1 MSASH
6 SSPLFRVTSP
16 SAPGRWVARHRTGTL
31 LLALATGS
39 AACGGGGDGGTAPP
53 PVAVASV
60 SVALASASVTVGQS
74 TSATATAR
82 DAQGNTIGG
91 KTASWSSSDAGVATV
106 SASGQVSGVAVG
118 TADIVATIDGKTG
131 QATVTVTPV
140 PVASVTVTL
149 NAPSISVGQTTQ
161 AAAVT
166 RDAQGN
172 PLAGRTITWSSSNI
186 AVATVS
192 ASGLVTGVTAGTANI
207 VATSEGQ
214 SGQAALT
221 VLPGVSVSSFTLRAP
236 GGGALDTSN
245 VAGTFELAADVDLP
259 TGFRGVRE
267 IKVGSVVVARDSV
280 FGAAS
285 VSARVA
291 PFSRTIE
298 TTSAVRTI
306 TADELRSTPTF
317 PNGRHLVDFTIS
329 GQLPNGTAVTR
340 TVQAPIHTR
349 NANTYRLFVEPARRV
364 TLADGRM
371 VETGTL
377 TGRVD
382 IVSFDLAQVNE
393 IEIVRAPAQAVYGAN
408 AITGAVSVTTL
419 RGNDVYRPFALEA
432 SNYESLGSGTRFLLE
447 RFVSG
452 GQTYFPRQAPVSLAG
467 NTPSVD
473 GSGWATPAA
482 AAAGISLSAG
492 LRYQPSAPFPTGVL
506 SGSYQEWSS
515 GARFIDNLAPRAT
528 VGFLAATDRSYT
540 VGQRAFDATGNLSP
554 SLNFLG
560 STTTLSDFL
569 HLDKLQPDLSGLP
582 GASSFAWYAG
592 TSLTGL
598 FQPGNAIA
606 SLDALGATPTRS
618 FYLGARAADGAGNVG
633 EWVVATSAGNPYTT
647 GNVVAPGNQLGIAPA
662 LWGKLT
668 SAGSYTETGIG
679 SARVYNAAGLAGTTF
694 ALQVTGGQY
703 LNNAVFGTLHDYFD
717 RTSCFRGFDGC
728 TSPQV
733 LGGSVNSGTGTL
745 TYSDPITSMIAD
757 RVAKVG
763 GNGDG
768 VYAGQ
773 FWAGDL
779 GGNTTYYN
787 SMRMGWWGG
796 LVDRSIPTV
805 DGSITVTSIDD
816 ARFQVSATDP
826 LGVESFGFAARFDF
840 NNTLF
845 PGGKLYSWIDWVP
858 KGGDLGTGFTPNVQ
872 ETLQGPA
879 ITHGVF
885 FNNTTG
891 AISGSPFPVIGG
903 TVQSRDWAHN
913 LSALKHISYTHTFG
927 LPTFPTGITYKY
939 SLGGTTVCRDESC
952 PAGQSQDLP
961 MYMDVRSPTSTPP
974 ITKASFQLIP
984 SAGGAVYHAGTD
996 DTPVTTPVSGGF
1008 NHRYEVLFNA
1018 PRACIAPGT
1027 YLGKVMI
1034 LNLVAHFAAFTDT
1047 FLSFTATGTNSR
1059 CHKARRSVRFQY
1071 PPPGAAA
1078 LHDAPGATT
1087 GRQPQSTV
1095 PRARRAP

>member
-1 MSASH
+1 MSTSRP
-6 SSPLFRVTSP
+6 SPSPSVTSMP
-16 SAPGRWVARHRTGTL
+16 AGGPLGLRRSAAGL
-31 LLALATGS
+31 LLIAIAAGI

-53 PVAVASV
+53 PVTVASV
-60 SVALASASVTVGQS
+60 SVSLASATVIAGQS
-74 TSATATAR
+74 TTASATAR

-91 KTASWSSSDAGVATV
+91 KTAAWSTSNTGIATV

-118 TADIVATIDGKTG
+118 TAEIIATIDGKTG

-140 PVASVTVTL
+140 PVAAVAVTL
-149 NAPSISVGQTTQ
+149 NAASITVGQTTQ

-172 PLAGRTITWSSSNI
+172 ALAGRAVAWSSSNTS
-186 AVATVS
+186 VATVS
-192 ASGLVTGVTAGTANI
+192 TNGLVTGVAAGTANI

-221 VLPGVSVSSFTLRAP
+221 VSPGVSVSGFTLRAP

-245 VAGTFELAADVDLP
+245 VAGSFELSADVDLP

-285 VSARVA
+285 ISARVA

-298 TTSAVRTI
+298 TTSATRVVTG
-306 TADELRSTPTF
+306 DELRSTATY
-317 PNGRHLVDFTIS
+317 PNGRHLVDLTIN
-329 GQLPNGTAVTR
+329 GQLPNGTTITR

-349 NANTYRLFVEPARRV
+349 NANTYRLFVEPARRI
-364 TLADGRM
+364 TLIDGRT

-382 IVSFDLAQVNE
+382 IVSFDLAQVSE
-393 IEIVRAPAQAVYGAN
+393 IEILRAPGQATYGAN
-408 AITGAVSVTTL
+408 AIAGAISAITL
-419 RGNDVYRPFALEA
+419 RGNDVYKPFTLEA
-432 SNYESLGSGTRFLLE
+432 SNYESPGAGTRYLLE
-447 RFVSG
+447 RLISG
-452 GQTYFPRQAPVSLAG
+452 GQTYFPRQNAISLSG

-492 LRYQPSAPFPTGVL
+492 VRYQPSAAFPTGVL
-506 SGSYQEWSS
+506 SGTYQEWSS
-515 GARFIDNLAPRAT
+515 GVRLIDNLAPRANA
-528 VGFLAATDRSYT
+528 GFLAATDRSYT
-540 VGQRAFDATGNLSP
+540 IAQRALDATGKLSL
-554 SLNFLG
+554 SLNYVGANTSLA
-560 STTTLSDFL
+560 DFL

-582 GASSFAWYAG
+582 GASDFTWYAG

-598 FQPGNAIA
+598 FQPGNVIT
-606 SLDALGATPTRS
+606 SLGALNPSLTRTTY
-618 FYLGARAADGAGNVG
+618 FGASGSDGAGNAG
-633 EWVVATSAGNPYTT
+633 QWVVATSAGNPYTT
-647 GNVVAPGNQLGIAPA
+647 GNVVAPGTQLGIAPA
-662 LWGKLT
+662 LWGKLST
-668 SAGSYTETGIG
+668 AGTYTETGIRSG
-679 SARVYNAAGLAGTTF
+679 RVYNAAGLAGANF
-694 ALQVTGGQY
+694 GLQVTGGQY
-703 LNNAVFGTLHDYFD
+703 LNNAVFGTMHDYFNPA
-717 RTSCFRGFDGC
+717 TCFRGFDGC
-728 TSPQV
+728 TAPQV
-733 LGGSVNSGTGTL
+733 LGGSVNTSTGTL
-745 TYSDPITSMIAD
+745 TYNDPISSMIAD
-757 RVAKVG
+757 RIARYG

-773 FWAGDL
+773 YWAGDL

-787 SMRMGWWGG
+787 GMRMGWWGG

-805 DGSITVTSIDD
+805 DGSITVNSIDD
-816 ARFQVSATDP
+816 AAFQVSATDP
-826 LGVESFGFAARFDF
+826 LGVESFGFAARFDL
-840 NNTLF
+840 NNSLF

-885 FNNTTG
+885 FNKTTG

-913 LSALKHISYTHTFG
+913 LSALKHISYTNTFG
-927 LPTFPTGITYKY
+927 LPTFPSGVTYKY

-961 MYMDVRSPTSTPP
+961 MYMDVRSPSSTPP
-974 ITKASFQLIP
+974 ITKASFQLLP

-996 DTPVTTPVSGGF
+996 ATPVTTPVSGGY

-1018 PRACIAPGT
+1018 PRACIAPGS

-1047 FLSFTATGTNSR
+1047 FLAFTATGTNSR
-1059 CHKARRSVRFQY
+1059 CHKARRPLGFQY
-1071 PPPGAAA
+1071 PPPPPALQGAAR
-1078 LHDAPGATT
+1078 AT
-1087 GRQPQSTV
+1087 GSRQPQSTA
-1095 PRARRAP
+1095 PRARPAP